1 MHILI
6 VGASIA
12 GLTAA
17 VSLRKSGF
25 KKVTV
30 FERLAAPKE
39 ARRPRNGGGIGLHDN
54 SLQILWDLG
63 IQFDDYLPMQDQE
76 DRDRTGRIIRQSV
89 IPFSAAYWGDLHE
102 KLLQKAMELGVDI
115 VYSKNVTNIQELE
128 NSVSLVFQDST
139 VAEGD
144 CLIGADGSLSV
155 IRSCI
160 FPGDILRH
168 AGYFAWRGLVPF
180 SEMESGFRTTVE
192 SKFKLGNFVIEMTE
206 RSHAIVY
213 YLPQGLNWLI

>member
-1 MHILI
+1 
-6 VGASIA
+6 
-12 GLTAA
+12 
-17 VSLRKSGF
+17 
-25 KKVTV
+25 
-30 FERLAAPKE
+30 
-39 ARRPRNGGGIGLHDN
+39 
-54 SLQILWDLG
+54 
-63 IQFDDYLPMQDQE
+63 
-76 DRDRTGRIIRQSV
+76 
-89 IPFSAAYWGDLHE
+89 
-102 KLLQKAMELGVDI
+102 MELGVDI

-128 NSVSLVFQDST
+128 KSVSLVFQDSA